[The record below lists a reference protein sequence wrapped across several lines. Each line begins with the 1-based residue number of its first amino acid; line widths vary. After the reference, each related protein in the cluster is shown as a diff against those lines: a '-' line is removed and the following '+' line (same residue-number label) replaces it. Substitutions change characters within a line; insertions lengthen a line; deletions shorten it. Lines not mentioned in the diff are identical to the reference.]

1 MTDELKHEI
10 ARVNGVR
17 LHYVRGGTGE
27 PVLLVHGW
35 PQTWYEWRQ
44 VIPRLIAAGHEVIA
58 VDMRGSGDSDKPA
71 TGYDSN
77 TVAGDL
83 HALVNHLGFERIR
96 VVAHDNGARVAYAY
110 AANYRHQVKS
120 LVFLESK
127 ILGIESEDD
136 AEKEYWH
143 FGFHQAPDLAQ
154 QLVTGRER
162 EYLSYF
168 FTTYAYDP
176 RAITAA
182 DLDEFVRC
190 YSAAGGLRAGFE
202 FYKAFP
208 ESARQSR
215 ELAARKLDIPV
226 MAWGGSH
233 CMGEICLRSMQQV
246 AHHVEG
252 GVIPEC
258 GHWIAEE
265 KPDFIATEIINFHRK
280 HS

>member
-1 MTDELKHEI
+1 MTELKHEI
-10 ARVNGVR
+10 AVVNGVR
-17 LHYVRGGTGE
+17 LHYVRAGKGE

-35 PQTWYEWRQ
+35 PQTWYEWHR
-44 VIPRLIAAGHEVIA
+44 VIPHLVAGGHEIIA
-58 VDMRGSGDSDKPA
+58 LDMRGSGDSDKPA
-71 TGYDSN
+71 SGYDSN
-77 TVAGDL
+77 TVADDL
-83 HALVNHLGFERIR
+83 HELVRHLGFENIR

-110 AANYRHQVKS
+110 AARYRDEVKS

-127 ILGIESEDD
+127 ILGIESDDD

-154 QLVTGRER
+154 LLVVGRER

-168 FTTYAYDP
+168 FKTYAWDP
-176 RAITAA
+176 TAITPS

-190 YSAAGGLRAGFE
+190 YAAPGGLRGGFE

-215 ELAARKLDIPV
+215 ELASHKLDIPV
-226 MAWGGSH
+226 LAWGGAH
-233 CMGEICLRSMQQV
+233 CMGDISYRSMQQV
-246 AHHVEG
+246 ANNVEG

-258 GHWIAEE
+258 GHWIPEE
-265 KPDFIATEIINFHRK
+265 KPEFIAREILAFHNK